1 MSRDELI
8 MTIVHYAVM
17 STVYKTYSIKKKKK
31 KTKKNKQTNKTKQ
44 HALSVHCTITGKYT
58 KKWLVPHHGLKNLT
72 AETFYHL

>member
-31 KTKKNKQTNKTKQ
+31 KTKKTNKQTKQ
-44 HALSVHCTITGKYT
+44 NSMLSLFI
-58 KKWLVPHHGLKNLT
+58 VPLLGNIQRSG
-72 AETFYHL
+72 